1 MKKLGQQAQETFS
14 LTKSK
19 MCIGSTSKCLRASIC
34 CGAPLA
40 AGAVFNI
47 IISGLIAL
55 FGIAFGIASAD
66 VPELQIWPYFGVC
79 KYLVDV
85 DPEECREVMFPYII
99 AMNAFLLV
107 IAFMLLNALCI
118 WTFLDDETD
127 DHKIRKKQRKIKN
140 ILKAWLVLDLIHRLI
155 EIAFNHWLGYPSNAS
170 SFCVYMAYMGFR
182 AHGWIVV
189 YLLYQEHKNKCREQ
203 GLENGDNPENTT
215 DTSRV

>member
-1 MKKLGQQAQETFS
+1 MLEGLDLLRGPLS
-14 LTKSK
+14 GR
-19 MCIGSTSKCLRASIC
+19 GSVQHHYQRAHRTIWNRIWNCKCRR
-34 CGAPLA
+34 
-40 AGAVFNI
+40 
-47 IISGLIAL
+47 
-55 FGIAFGIASAD
+55 D

-118 WTFLDDETD
+118 WTLLDDETD

-189 YLLYQEHKNKCREQ
+189 YLLYQKHKNKCREQ
-203 GLENGDNPENTT
+203 GLENGDNPENAT
-215 DTSRV
+215 DTSLV